1 MKMTVF
7 LLFVKLSL
15 LNFNMF
21 CWQQYFLSQDPAL
34 RLRLPSSLPGYDD
47 YEKMV
52 NDDEFAVYCLCVG
65 VFYVYVSVFVSA
77 FILDYTQG
85 CRP

>member
-1 MKMTVF
+1 M
-7 LLFVKLSL
+7 
-15 LNFNMF
+15 
-21 CWQQYFLSQDPAL
+21 